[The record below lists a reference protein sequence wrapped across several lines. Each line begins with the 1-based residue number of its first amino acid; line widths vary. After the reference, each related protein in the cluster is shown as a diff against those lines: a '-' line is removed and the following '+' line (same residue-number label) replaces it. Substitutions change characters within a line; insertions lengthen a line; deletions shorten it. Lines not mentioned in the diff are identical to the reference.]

1 MKRVISLLGGERVQE
16 IGWDGP
22 RWSTWTPP
30 SMGRHHGWSIYI
42 TNFWSIVVDDHWSR
56 TIYWPEIIVW
66 SDAIIH
72 HEMILFIVLRMN
84 SLCTQDDYFL
94 CSGWFF
100 FVSRMM
106 ISPLRSLV
114 NQLGQGSRSRCST
127 HNSEL
132 WWANF
137 FEILHVLVCN
147 GNILVANMGHQKY
160 LGSNVS
166 KRHHKCVRNFLRE
179 ELKKK
184 KIGV

>member
-1 MKRVISLLGGERVQE
+1 MMIKVMVWFMKRVISLLGGERVQE
-16 IGWDGP
+16 IGWAGP

-72 HEMILFIVLRMN
+72 HEMILFIVLRMD

-137 FEILHVLVCN
+137 LKYYMSLYAMEISL
-147 GNILVANMGHQKY
+147 
-160 LGSNVS
+160 
-166 KRHHKCVRNFLRE
+166 
-179 ELKKK
+179 
-184 KIGV
+184 